1 MQIITDPTTGR
12 RTVDFLG
19 EMPTLRLLDGDAAG
33 ELPELVT
40 RVADWLGQGE
50 VGGIGDESALQLVA
64 RDATGEIADAW
75 LWRWPAEGG
84 AYLTPAQRRRVRC
97 LRVAI
102 DCARARRDRPGAAL
116 TLHHGHPMPRMLTL

>member
-12 RTVDFLG
+12 RTVDFLA
-19 EMPTLRLLDGDAAG
+19 EVPTLRLLDGDAAG

-40 RVADWLGQGE
+40 LAADWLGQGQ

-64 RDATGEIADAW
+64 RDAAGEITAAW
-75 LWRWPAEGG
+75 LWRWPTEGG
-84 AYLTPAQRRRVRC
+84 ACLTPEQRRRARC

-102 DCARARRDRPGAAL
+102 DCARARRDLPGVTL
-116 TLHHGHPMPRMLTL
+116 TLQHGHPMPRTLSL

>member
-1 MQIITDPTTGR
+1 MRLITDPATGR

-19 EMPTLRLLDGDAAG
+19 EVPTLRLLDGDAAG
-33 ELPELVT
+33 ELPEFVT
-40 RVADWLGQGE
+40 RVADWLGQGD

-64 RDATGEIADAW
+64 RNASEEIVGAW

-84 AYLTPAQRRRVRC
+84 AYLTPEQRRRARC

-102 DCARARRDRPGAAL
+102 DAAIARRDRPSAHI
-116 TLHHGHPMPRMLTL
+116 TLRHGHPVGREMAL